1 MQRLLSFIQ
10 QDKNKVQSRFGRKEI
25 VMSTQT
31 RAFIEK
37 LSQAKDQGIYA
48 EECGRLIEDWYERSN
63 LEKKISLADLAYVVG
78 SNERVAASWN
88 KHKEGLADY
97 FAEAVRLSNLT
108 MTMHSL
114 RQI

>member
-1 MQRLLSFIQ
+1 
-10 QDKNKVQSRFGRKEI
+10 
-25 VMSTQT
+25 MSTQT

-88 KHKEGLADY
+88 KHKECLADY
-97 FAEAVRLSNLT
+97 FAEEVMLSKLT